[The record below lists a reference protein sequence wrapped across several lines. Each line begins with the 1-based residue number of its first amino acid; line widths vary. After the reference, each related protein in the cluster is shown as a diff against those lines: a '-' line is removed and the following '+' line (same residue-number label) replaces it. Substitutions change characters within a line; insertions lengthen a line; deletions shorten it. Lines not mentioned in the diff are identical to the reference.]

1 MGFKWD
7 QPMFQ
12 RNFQSAGLIDRCS
25 VSLNW
30 LFGGERERA
39 AFASRFRKF
48 VECDESLEG
57 IARLSGDVLRY
68 ESESFL
74 PVTLDA
80 SKPSLFFVMGNPA
93 PDSVARGAMY
103 AYEGTSSRQH
113 RFWKVLHT
121 TGVLRFSEAMP
132 DVYSP
137 QEKMDRLF
145 AGEYES
151 PFNVHVIPFFS
162 LASPAGG
169 AWSGVNGLRRLL
181 GQGFARVTDAE
192 RAALGGLLQDR
203 ARKGDRILVFQK
215 DAYLALKEPG
225 APGYDGA
232 RLRGGAIEGRY
243 GSTGI
248 DLICLPPTRL
258 FYSHVTSSVLEG
270 LTHGPVG
277 PEKGGSLP

>member
-1 MGFKWD
+1 
-7 QPMFQ
+7 MFQ
-12 RNFQSAGLIDRCS
+12 RNFQSAGLIDTCN
-25 VSLNW
+25 VSLDG
-30 LFGGERERA
+30 LFGDERERV

-48 VECDESLEG
+48 VECDESLG
-57 IARLSGDVLRY
+57 TVARLSDNVLDY

-74 PVTLDA
+74 PTVLDTG
-80 SKPSLFFVMGNPA
+80 KPSLFFVVGNPA

-103 AYEGTSSRQH
+103 AYEGTGGRQH
-113 RFWKVLHT
+113 RFWKVLHS

-132 DVYSP
+132 DVYPP

-181 GQGFARVTDAE
+181 GQGFERVTDAE
-192 RAALGGLLQDR
+192 RAALGELLQGR

-225 APGYDGA
+225 APGYDGT
-232 RLRGGAIEGRY
+232 RLRSSAIEVRY
-243 GSTGI
+243 GSTDI

-258 FYSHVTSSVLEG
+258 FYSHVTRSVLEG
-270 LTHGPVG
+270 LAHCPRLHDGQR
-277 PEKGGSLP
+277 